1 MAGIVSSILFWVLAE
16 PAIYLFSLLWG
27 DGLQAV
33 WVVVAMV
40 YAALGIIFPM
50 GFVVFDW
57 RSYSKEVFE
66 REQGAIQKHE
76 DIRMGAHVTVE
87 TTPMLGV

>member
-1 MAGIVSSILFWVLAE
+1 M
-16 PAIYLFSLLWG
+16 YLFGLLWG
-27 DGLQAV
+27 GGLQAV
-33 WVVVAMV
+33 WVVVAV
-40 YAALGIIFPM
+40 VDAALGIIFAL

-66 REQGAIQKHE
+66 REQAAIQKHE
-76 DIRMGAHVTVE
+76 DALISDHNTVE